1 MIARAACR
9 VCFLFALILPVR
21 LGTTPATITPATIG
35 EPIAPVAAVAAIAP
49 PLDIGVSGPLA
60 TPRANTVPTARTTSS
75 AASQSPHAPRSLHVV
90 PKIDEYTA
98 MFRANPPPRSAQ
110 PPSRRWVE
118 RAISAGT
125 LRTREDAVI
134 EVAGI
139 HHVPIQAFKEGL
151 AVFNRRGRIH
161 RRDAAFLGT
170 TGRLA
175 TPLPEPGVT
184 WRLDA
189 AHAIEIARASVG
201 VRAER
206 ASPIVRRGWFA
217 RPGGSAPAWRV
228 WIPSAVPLA
237 SWQVTIHADGG
248 EVLDSVDLLTH
259 YRNGVGSVYDAN
271 LLETPTPVDRPLYG
285 LDESGRLSGH
295 VVRVFDER
303 GLEAFR
309 PDAEFR
315 FPPGDPRFVQ
325 TNVYRSITDTVVG
338 MRYLGF
344 PTRNDDLLAL
354 VNLGTGA
361 NGEYNNA
368 FYDPVLRVTGFGNG
382 DGVTTSNLGTDGDVA
397 AHEAGHYVFQTLVDP
412 EVSSRSFTLLSMNEA
427 TADTIAAI
435 LHYDPLIGETTL
447 PGQPALRDL
456 APFRDFASITTD
468 DPHEVGLVYGSANW
482 DLIERIGWEPFGRI
496 LMAGLPYLSPD
507 PSLATEYRD
516 ALLSGDNVLYG
527 SFYRPSIDAVFNER
541 HFDDIDRFAEV
552 TYLDDGVPHS
562 GALASGAVS
571 LLVFYE
577 FPGATELR
585 FQLTGTGD
593 ADLLVGEA
601 DHFNLDDPSTYA
613 LAAHAGSNEFI
624 ALSRFT
630 TPSVDTGDTWLVY
643 VYDYDQDALTSTYTL
658 TVTQTLPPPT
668 VLGDGTPYD
677 GRIDVFGEVDYLTF
691 AGTQGQIVRLEAH
704 ALDATMDPAVA
715 IFDPRDAEDGSLG
728 YDDDDGPGLDSLIQ
742 GALLPYSGTFGIAVF
757 SPGADIDPTIGTGGY
772 RLNLTTCTATTPDS
786 DLDGLADA
794 CDDDD
799 DQDGFDD
806 PQDDFPLD
814 PLRCFDYDQDLC
826 DDCSSGTW
834 NFFADGPDVE
844 SDGYCDAGDPDDD
857 NDGCSDAVDAS
868 PLSASVDGDL
878 DFLGDDCDNCPAIA
892 NAEQLDCNGN
902 GVGDACDPVP
912 CPEPSAALAA
922 GVALAAL
929 ALAGNGRWIRAS
941 GARSEAA
948 MARPGA
954 APKHAE
960 RE

>member
-1 MIARAACR
+1 LIARAACTAT
-9 VCFLFALILPVR
+9 LLLALLLPLR
-21 LGTTPATITPATIG
+21 LGTAPVTNGTSTG
-35 EPIAPVAAVAAIAP
+35 RVAPVAAIAAPQAVA
-49 PLDIGVSGPLA
+49 VSEPLA
-60 TPRANTVPTARTTSS
+60 TPRASTATPVRATPPVTSS
-75 AASQSPHAPRSLHVV
+75 APHAPRDPRTL
-90 PKIDEYTA
+90 PKLAEHTA
-98 MFRANPPPRSAQ
+98 VFRANPPPRSAR

-118 RAISAGT
+118 EAIASGA
-125 LRTREDAVI
+125 LRTHEDAAI

-139 HHVPIQAFKEGL
+139 RHVPIQAYKEGL
-151 AVFNRRGRIH
+151 AVFNRRGRIQ
-161 RRDAAFLGT
+161 RRDGAFLGT
-170 TGRLA
+170 TGRLG
-175 TPLPEPGVT
+175 TPLPEAGSA

-189 AHAIEIARASVG
+189 ARAVEIARASAG

-228 WIPSAVPLA
+228 WLPSAVPLA
-237 SWQVTIHADGG
+237 SRQVTIHAGDGD
-248 EVLDSVDLLTH
+248 VLDSVDLLTH

-309 PDAEFR
+309 PDAAFH

-325 TNVYRSITDTVVG
+325 TNAYRNITDTVVG
-338 MRYLGF
+338 MRFLGF

-354 VNLGTGA
+354 VNLGGSA

-368 FYDPVLRVTGFGNG
+368 FYDPVLGVTGFGNG

-412 EVSSRSFTLLSMNEA
+412 EVTSRSFTLLSMNEA

-435 LHYDPLIGETTL
+435 LHFDPLIGETTI

-456 APFRDFASITTD
+456 GPFRDFESITSD

-507 PSLATEYRD
+507 PALATEYRD

-527 SFYRPSIDAVFNER
+527 SFYRPAIDAVFNER
-541 HFDDIDRFAEV
+541 HFDDLDQFAEV

-593 ADLLVGEA
+593 ADLLVAEA
-601 DHFNLDDPSTYA
+601 DHFDIDDPSTYA
-613 LAAHAGSNEFI
+613 FAESYGSNEFI
-624 ALSRFT
+624 ALNRFT
-630 TPSVDTGDTWLVY
+630 APSVDTGDVWLVY
-643 VYDYDQDALTSTYTL
+643 VYDYDQDAFASTYTL
-658 TVTQTLPPPT
+658 TVTQTLPPPA

-691 AGTQGQIVRLEAH
+691 AGTQGQIVRLEAS

-715 IFDPRDAEDGSLG
+715 IFDPRDAEGGSLG

-742 GALLPYSGTFGIAVF
+742 GARLPYSGTFGIAVF
-757 SPGADIDPTIGTGGY
+757 SPGADVDPTIGTGGY
-772 RLNLTTCTATTPDS
+772 RLSLTTCSATTPDS

-799 DQDGFDD
+799 DQDAFDD

-814 PLRCFDYDQDLC
+814 PLRCVDYDQDLC
-826 DDCSSGTW
+826 DDCSGGAW

-857 NDGCSDAVDAS
+857 NDGCSDTIDAS
-868 PLSASVDGDL
+868 PLSASEDGDL
-878 DFLGDDCDNCPAIA
+878 DFLGDDCDNCPAVS
-892 NAEQLDCNGN
+892 NAEQLDCNAN
-902 GVGDACDPVP
+902 GLGDACDPTP
-912 CPEPSAALAA
+912 CPEPSSTL
-922 GVALAAL
+922 GAAL
-929 ALAGNGRWIRAS
+929 ALVVLAF
-941 GARSEAA
+941 ARRSAA
-948 MARPGA
+948 QRLPS
-954 APKHAE
+954 
-960 RE
+960 RT